1 MSGKIYV
8 GSPNGV
14 VVRAKDVV
22 VGDSNNVAHRAKGVF
37 VGNSSDKAVKI
48 WPASV
53 LPIGYQEVEWIKFL
67 KNTSKFNTYVK
78 TYTQPRIVLTFKPY
92 KTSDSSPIDRGL
104 VYSNYLEVNSYIGDG
119 YGRTK
124 FYDMTINLRMS
135 NESRYSTLQL
145 YNYYEPDSTLDDPST
160 KREGVFNVTTNKAEG
175 VLSDVV
181 YRIDFNNISNG
192 ISNYYLY
199 CEEGYYSIPANNRI
213 ASHKKMDLSPFKRQN
228 ENTYIYLINYV
239 SPHSS
244 SFNKCEMIFYHC
256 TMYNNSGTNS
266 GEIIHDYY
274 PCCRKADNQ
283 VGLYDVVDR
292 IFIQSETSLSEN
304 TDYILGPE
312 V

>member
-37 VGNSSDKAVKI
+37 VGNPSDKAVKI
-48 WPASV
+48 WPASP
-53 LPIGYQEVEWIKFL
+53 LPIAYQEVEWIKFL
-67 KNTSKFNTYVK
+67 HNTSKFNTYVK
-78 TYTQPRIVLTFKPY
+78 TYTQPRIVLTFKTY
-92 KTSDSSPIDRGL
+92 KNETNDSSVIGPL
-104 VYSNYLEVNSYIGDG
+104 VDSKDLEVKSYIGDS

-124 FYDMTINLRMS
+124 FYSMRINLYVY
-135 NESRYSTLQL
+135 NEPRYSELNF
-145 YNYYEPDSTLDDPST
+145 YNYYYPDTTLDDPST
-160 KREGVFNVTTNKAEG
+160 KMEGIFKVTTNKAEG
-175 VLSDVV
+175 VLNDVV

-213 ASHKKMDLSPFKRQN
+213 ASHKKMDLSPFKQQN
-228 ENTYIYLINYV
+228 ENTYIYLL
-239 SPHSS
+239 
-244 SFNKCEMIFYHC
+244 KCGMIFYHC
-256 TMYNNSGTNS
+256 TMYDNTGTNS